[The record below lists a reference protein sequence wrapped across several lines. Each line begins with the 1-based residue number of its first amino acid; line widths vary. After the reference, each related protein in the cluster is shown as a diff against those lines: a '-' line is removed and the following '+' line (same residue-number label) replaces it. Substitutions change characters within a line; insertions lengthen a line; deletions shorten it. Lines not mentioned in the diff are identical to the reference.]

1 MAKAKSDKNLVVESE
16 DSKGNKVTVMVRT
29 PVAKD
34 KNGAQLQYLKSFRQA
49 LENGAILKQK
59 LDDHLKEQGIWDDA
73 KQKRYEQILK
83 TINDGERQLQKGGIK
98 LEEAKDIAFSMKEA
112 RLEFRS
118 LVAERTVMDT
128 TTAESQADN
137 ASFDYLASLCIV
149 DTNKGEPIFSN
160 MDEYQ
165 NNGDEPYVAAA
176 AAKLAEKLYQLD
188 PDYDKGLP
196 ENEFLV
202 HYKFADKELR
212 LINDEGRFIDEDGRL
227 VNEEGR
233 YVDKDD
239 NLVDVDGNIVDEDGK
254 YVVEFSP
261 FLDDGGKPVVL
272 EEEVADSEE
281 AVEEPQEEE
290 EETATKKPAPKKKKA
305 SEAVKAE
312 TSEN

>member
-118 LVAERTVMDT
+118 LGAERTVMDT
-128 TTAESQADN
+128 NTAESQADN
-137 ASFDYLASLCIV
+137 ASFDYLASLCGPVSRQIR
-149 DTNKGEPIFSN
+149 TIRHWISSSFNWPIPASN
-160 MDEYQ
+160 RSPI
-165 NNGDEPYVAAA
+165 GSV
-176 AAKLAEKLYQLD
+176 
-188 PDYDKGLP
+188 
-196 ENEFLV
+196 
-202 HYKFADKELR
+202 R
-212 LINDEGRFIDEDGRL
+212 RS
-227 VNEEGR
+227 
-233 YVDKDD
+233 
-239 NLVDVDGNIVDEDGK
+239 GNAG
-254 YVVEFSP
+254 P
-261 FLDDGGKPVVL
+261 
-272 EEEVADSEE
+272 
-281 AVEEPQEEE
+281 
-290 EETATKKPAPKKKKA
+290 T
-305 SEAVKAE
+305 
-312 TSEN
+312 